1 MSRIE
6 TKVTLL
12 SRQLDLLQNLC
23 NSLRTD
29 KRIPIEVRGDI
40 VTVMLKVR
48 ELEKVADISTGK
60 A

>member
-29 KRIPIEVRGDI
+29 KRVPIEVKGDI
-40 VTVMLKVR
+40 VLVMLRVR
-48 ELEKVADISTGK
+48 ELEKKSDMGLRA
-60 A
+60 

>member
-6 TKVTLL
+6 TKATLL

-29 KRIPIEVRGDI
+29 KRVPIDVKGDI
-40 VTVMLKVR
+40 VGVMLKVR
-48 ELEKVADISTGK
+48 ELEKKSDMATR

>member
-29 KRIPIEVRGDI
+29 KRVPIEVQGDI
-40 VTVMLKVR
+40 IGVMLKVR
-48 ELEKVADISTGK
+48 ELEKKSDMATR

>member
-29 KRIPIEVRGDI
+29 KRVPIEVKGDI
-40 VTVMLKVR
+40 VVVMLKVR
-48 ELEKVADISTGK
+48 ELEKKSDMGLRA
-60 A
+60 

>member
-29 KRIPIEVRGDI
+29 KRVPIEVKGDI
-40 VTVMLKVR
+40 VVVMLRVR
-48 ELEKVADISTGK
+48 ELEKKSDMGLRA
-60 A
+60 

>member
-1 MSRIE
+1 MSRIA

-23 NSLRTD
+23 NSLHTD
-29 KRIPIEVRGDI
+29 KRVPIEVKGDI
-40 VTVMLKVR
+40 VLVMLKVR
-48 ELEKVADISTGK
+48 ELEKKSDMATR

>member
-1 MSRIE
+1 MARIE

-29 KRIPIEVRGDI
+29 KRVPIEVKGDI
-40 VTVMLKVR
+40 VGVMLKVR
-48 ELEKVADISTGK
+48 ELEKKSDMGMRA
-60 A
+60 

>member
-6 TKVTLL
+6 TKVALL

-29 KRIPIEVRGDI
+29 KRVPIEVKGDI
-40 VTVMLKVR
+40 VVVMLKVR
-48 ELEKVADISTGK
+48 ELEKKSDMGLRA
-60 A
+60 

>member
-12 SRQLDLLQNLC
+12 SRQLDLLHNLC

-29 KRIPIEVRGDI
+29 KRVPIEVQGDI
-40 VTVMLKVR
+40 VLVMLKVR
-48 ELEKVADISTGK
+48 ELEKKSDMGLRA
-60 A
+60 

>member
-6 TKVTLL
+6 TQVTLL

-29 KRIPIEVRGDI
+29 KRVPIEVKGDI
-40 VTVMLKVR
+40 VVVMLKVR
-48 ELEKVADISTGK
+48 ELEKKSDMATR

>member
-6 TKVTLL
+6 TKATLL

-23 NSLRTD
+23 DSLRTD
-29 KRIPIEVRGDI
+29 KRVPIDVKGDI
-40 VTVMLKVR
+40 VGVMLKVR
-48 ELEKVADISTGK
+48 ELEKKSDMATR

>member
-29 KRIPIEVRGDI
+29 KRVPIEVKGDI
-40 VTVMLKVR
+40 VLVMLKVR
-48 ELEKVADISTGK
+48 ELEKKSDMGLRA
-60 A
+60 